1 MDKAIK
7 QVKICS
13 KCYKKLS
20 LDFWAG
26 KTLKFTPLSLLN
38 QKKAT
43 TKAQA
48 VKPVEIKPVEVK
60 PIAAKSVK
68 TVKKVLKKQNGKEK
82 GAKS

>member
-48 VKPVEIKPVEVK
+48 VKPVEVK